1 MNYTIKIYK
10 NPRLDSEVV
19 GEISDSTEIVIDES
33 ESNNFFYKV
42 CTVFGVEG
50 FCLKRLITD
59 KY

>member
-1 MNYTIKIYK
+1 MNNKIKIYR
-10 NPRLDSEVV
+10 NPLLDSEVV
-19 GEISDSTEIVIDES
+19 GEINDLTEIIIDEA